1 MSVEVIASHIESFA
15 QYAESAP
22 LLILL
27 FIFLFMAVES
37 SFIPFPSEVVMIP
50 AGFLLFR
57 YPLPT
62 GIHWLD
68 FLIVVLAG
76 LAGSLLGAY
85 VNYFLAAKLGKPFLR
100 KYGKY
105 VLLSEKALDR
115 ADEIFLKYGDMVT
128 FVCRLLPAIRQII
141 SIPAGISGMDL
152 KRFSFFTG
160 LGAGIWSAILA
171 AIGYFLGYSVGEMT
185 YLEMVQRGKQMLH
198 DHFIW
203 VILGIV
209 VIVGAHMAITK
220 FIMKSDK
227 TKTETECAE

>member
-1 MSVEVIASHIESFA
+1 
-15 QYAESAP
+15 
-22 LLILL
+22 
-27 FIFLFMAVES
+27 
-37 SFIPFPSEVVMIP
+37 
-50 AGFLLFR
+50 
-57 YPLPT
+57 
-62 GIHWLD
+62 
-68 FLIVVLAG
+68 
-76 LAGSLLGAY
+76 
-85 VNYFLAAKLGKPFLR
+85 
-100 KYGKY
+100 
-105 VLLSEKALDR
+105 
-115 ADEIFLKYGDMVT
+115 MVT
-128 FVCRLLPAIRQII
+128 FVCRLLPAIRQLI

-198 DHFIW
+198 DHYIW

>member
-15 QYAESAP
+15 KYAESAP
-22 LLILL
+22 ALILL
-27 FIFLFMAVES
+27 FIFLFMAIES

-62 GIHWLD
+62 GVHSLD
-68 FLIVVLAG
+68 FLIVVAAG
-76 LAGSLLGAY
+76 LIGSLLGAY
-85 VNYFLAAKLGKPFLR
+85 VNYFIAAKLGKPFLR

-105 VLLSEKALDR
+105 VLLSEQALDR

-152 KRFSFFTG
+152 KRFTFFTG

-198 DHFIW
+198 DHFVW
-203 VILGIV
+203 VIVGIV
-209 VIVGAHMAITK
+209 VIVGAHIAISK
-220 FIMKSDK
+220 LIMKSDK
-227 TKTETECAE
+227 KETEAEAAK

>member
-1 MSVEVIASHIESFA
+1 MSVESIASHIESFA

-27 FIFLFMAVES
+27 FVFLFMAIES

-62 GIHWLD
+62 GLHWLD
-68 FLIVVLAG
+68 FLIVVAAG

-115 ADEIFLKYGDMVT
+115 ADELFVKYGDMVT
-128 FVCRLLPAIRQII
+128 FACRLLPAIRQII
-141 SIPAGISGMDL
+141 SIPAGISGMNL
-152 KRFSFFTG
+152 KRFTFYTG
-160 LGAGIWSAILA
+160 LGAGIWSAILTG
-171 AIGYFLGYSVGEMT
+171 IGCFLGNSAGDMT
-185 YLEMVQRGKQMLH
+185 YLEMVQAGKQMLH

-209 VIVGAHMAITK
+209 VIVGGHVAICK

-227 TKTETECAE
+227 KDTETETAK